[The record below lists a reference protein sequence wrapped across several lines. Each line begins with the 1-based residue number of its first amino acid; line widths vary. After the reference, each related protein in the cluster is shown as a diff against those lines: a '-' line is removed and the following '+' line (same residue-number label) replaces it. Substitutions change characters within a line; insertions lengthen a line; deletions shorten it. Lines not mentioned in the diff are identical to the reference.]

1 MKVLWLCNVMMPM
14 IAEKLDLEASN
25 KEGWISGLAAVL
37 LKKRRDNGLELAVA
51 FAPGDASRR
60 QHEMLWLPGGHQESG
75 AL

>member
-37 LKKRRDNGLELAVA
+37 LKKRRENGIELPVA
-51 FAPGDASRR
+51 
-60 QHEMLWLPGGHQESG
+60 
-75 AL
+75 

>member
-37 LKKRRDNGLELAVA
+37 LKKRRENGIELAVA
-51 FAPGDASRR
+51 FPAP
-60 QHEMLWLPGGHQESG
+60 EKMFPEGHDSG
-75 AL
+75 IGCYDYGYHI

>member
-37 LKKRRDNGLELAVA
+37 LKKRRENGIELAVA
-51 FAPGDASRR
+51 FPADRKSVV
-60 QHEMLWLPGGHQESG
+60 
-75 AL
+75 